1 MSAPVLLERFADGV
15 ATLTLNR
22 PDKRNALNTELVV
35 ALKEAL
41 DRTATDASVRV
52 VTLAGAGKDFCAGA
66 DLAELERVTDMG
78 REECLRDARSLGE
91 LFRKMRAHPR
101 PVVALVH
108 GCALAGGCGLA
119 TACDLVLARED
130 AELGYPEVHLGFVPA
145 LVMTLL
151 RRKVGEGRAFEMV
164 ALGRR
169 YGAKAARELGIV
181 NAVFP
186 PFTYA
191 TDVERYVRDL
201 ASRPPGAVRLT
212 KALLYELD
220 GLDVQAGLERA
231 AEVNAEA
238 RMSEEC
244 REGVRRFLE
253 KS

>member
-1 MSAPVLLERFADGV
+1 VSDPVLLERVSDGV

-22 PDKRNALNTELVV
+22 PDKRNALSNELVT
-35 ALKEAL
+35 ALKWAL
-41 DRTATDASVRV
+41 GRTAADASVRV
-52 VTLAGAGKDFCAGA
+52 VTIQGAGKDFCAGA
-66 DLAELERVTDMG
+66 DLAELERVAGMG
-78 REECLRDARSLGE
+78 REESLRDARSLGE
-91 LFRKMRAHPR
+91 LFLKMRSHPQ
-101 PVVALVH
+101 PIVALVH
-108 GCALAGGCGLA
+108 GRALAGGCGLA

-169 YGAKAARELGIV
+169 YRAEAARALGIV

-191 TDVERYVRDL
+191 TDVERYVREL
-201 ASRPPGAVRLT
+201 AGRPPGALRLT

-220 GLDVQAGLERA
+220 DLDFRAGLERA